1 MSTFGGLNTA
11 YRGLV
16 AARAGLEV
24 VGQNIANVNTEG
36 YTRQRVVT
44 SSLGPVQAAGMLA
57 SSIRPGQGVLIE
69 GIDRIGDVM
78 LDARVRSSLAV
89 SGYWAARSSAMT
101 DVEATLREPGENGL
115 SAQLQEFWSAW
126 QEVANRPDDPASSGM
141 LLEQAGVL
149 VTQIARGYQEIDSLW
164 SHLREESAGM
174 VREVNL
180 AAAQIGELNE
190 RIRSALADGSGV
202 NEMIDERDALAATV
216 AELAGGV
223 VRDLGDGTVEV
234 LVSGNAIV
242 SGDIVRSMRMVGAT
256 SMEDPLGY
264 GAVRLEWEHSGLAV
278 APEGGGLSGALSMLA
293 PAAGGAGGGLAES
306 AAAYNTFATA
316 LAQKVNDQHR
326 LGNTT
331 SGTAGGD
338 FFLISP
344 GAPARNLSVI
354 PTASDQI
361 AAAAPTEGPYG
372 GGNADAMAQLS
383 IATGSPDSIWSAFV
397 TRVGVITRTE
407 ERQSALADLTSTSA
421 RDAQLANASVSIDEE
436 NVSMLTFQTAYQGA
450 ARVMTA
456 IDQMLDTLINRTGI
470 VGR

>member
-16 AARAGLEV
+16 AARAGLDV
-24 VGQNIANVNTEG
+24 VGQNIANVNTTG

-44 SSLGPVQAAGMLA
+44 SSLGPVQSASMLA
-57 SSIRPGQGVLIE
+57 STIRPGQGVLIE
-69 GIDRIGDVM
+69 GIERVGDVM

-89 SGYWAARSSAMT
+89 SGYWSARSSAMT

-126 QEVANRPDDPASSGM
+126 QEVSNRPDDPASSGM

-149 VTQIARGYQEIDSLW
+149 VTQIARGYQELDSLW
-164 SHLREESAGM
+164 SHLREQSSDM

-180 AAAQIGELNE
+180 AAAQIAELNG

-202 NEMIDERDALAATV
+202 NEMLDERAGLAATV

-234 LVSGNAIV
+234 LVAGNAIV
-242 SGDIVRSMRMVGAT
+242 SGDIVRSIRMVGAT

-264 GAVRLEWEHSGLAV
+264 GPVRLEWERSGLAV
-278 APEGGGLSGALSMLA
+278 AAEGGRLAGALSMLA
-293 PAAGGAGGGLAES
+293 PAAAGSGGGLAES
-306 AAAYNTFATA
+306 AAAYNEFATT

-326 LGNTT
+326 LGMT
-331 SGTAGGD
+331 SSGAAGGD
-338 FFLISP
+338 FFLLSP

-354 PTASDQI
+354 PTASGQI
-361 AAAAPTEGPYG
+361 AAAAATEGPYG
-372 GGNADAMAQLS
+372 GGNADAISQLS
-383 IATGSPDSIWSAFV
+383 VAAGSPDSIWSAFV

-407 ERQSALADLTSTSA
+407 ERQAALADLTSASA
-421 RDAQLANASVSIDEE
+421 RDAQLANASVSLDEE
-436 NVSMLTFQTAYQGA
+436 NVSMLAFQTAYQGA

>member
-16 AARAGLEV
+16 AARAGLDV
-24 VGQNIANVNTEG
+24 VGQNIANVNTAG
-36 YTRQRVVT
+36 YTRQRAVT
-44 SSLGPVQAAGMLA
+44 SSLGPVQSAGMLA

-69 GIDRIGDVM
+69 GIERVGDVM
-78 LDARVRSSLAV
+78 LDARVRSSLAI
-89 SGYWAARSSAMT
+89 SGYWSARASAMS

-126 QEVANRPDDPASSGM
+126 QEISNRPDDPASTGM
-141 LLEQAGVL
+141 LLEQSGVL

-164 SHLREESAGM
+164 SHSRAESLNM
-174 VREVNL
+174 VGEVNL
-180 AAAQIGELNE
+180 AAAQIAELNG

-202 NEMIDERDALAATV
+202 NEMLDERATLAATV

-234 LVSGNAIV
+234 LVGGNAIV
-242 SGDIVRSMRMVGAT
+242 SGDIVRSIRMVGAT

-264 GAVRLEWEHSGLAV
+264 GPVRLEWEHTGLAV
-278 APEGGGLSGALSMLA
+278 ASEGGRLSGALSMLA
-293 PAAGGAGGGLAES
+293 PAAGGSGGGFAES
-306 AAAYNTFATA
+306 AAAYNDFATT

-326 LGNTT
+326 LGMT
-331 SGTAGGD
+331 SSGAAGGD
-338 FFLISP
+338 FFLLSP
-344 GAPARNLSVI
+344 GAPARNLSII
-354 PTASDQI
+354 PTSSDQI
-361 AAAAPTEGPYG
+361 AAAATTEGPYG
-372 GGNADAMAQLS
+372 GGNADAISQLS
-383 IATGSPDSIWSAFV
+383 VAAGSPDSIWSAFV

-407 ERQSALADLTSTSA
+407 ERQAALADLTSASA
-421 RDAQLANASVSIDEE
+421 RDAQLANASVSLDEE
-436 NVSMLTFQTAYQGA
+436 NVSMLAFQTAYQGA

>member
-36 YTRQRVVT
+36 YTRQRVT
-44 SSLGPVQAAGMLA
+44 TASIGPVQSAGTL
-57 SSIRPGQGVLIE
+57 SSSVRPGQGVLIE
-69 GIDRIGDVM
+69 GIDRMGDAM

-89 SGYWAARSSAMT
+89 AGYWATRSSAMT
-101 DVEATLREPGENGL
+101 DVEATLREPGDNGL

-141 LLEQAGVL
+141 LLEQAGVV

-164 SHLREESAGM
+164 SHLREEAAGM

-180 AAAQIGELNE
+180 AAAQIGALNE

-202 NEMIDERDALAATV
+202 NEMIDERDSLAATV
-216 AELAGGV
+216 AELAGGA

-242 SGDIVRSMRMVGAT
+242 SGDIVRSIRLVGAT

-278 APEGGGLSGALSMLA
+278 AQESGRLSGALSVLA
-293 PAAGGAGGGLAES
+293 PASGGSGGGLAES
-306 AAAYNTFATA
+306 ASAYNDFATV
-316 LAQKVNDQHR
+316 LAQRVNDQHR
-326 LGNTT
+326 LGNTRA
-331 SGTAGGD
+331 GDPGGD

-354 PTASDQI
+354 PTSFDEI

-372 GGNADAMAQLS
+372 GGNADAIAQIS
-383 IATGSPDSIWSAFV
+383 ISAGSPDSIWSAFV

-407 ERQSALADLTSTSA
+407 DRQASLADLTANSA
-421 RDAQLANASVSIDEE
+421 REAQLANASVSIDEE